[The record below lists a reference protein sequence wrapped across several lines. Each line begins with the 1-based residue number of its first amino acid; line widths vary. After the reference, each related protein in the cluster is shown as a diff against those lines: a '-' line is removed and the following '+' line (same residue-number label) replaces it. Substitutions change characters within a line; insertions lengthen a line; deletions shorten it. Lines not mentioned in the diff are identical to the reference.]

1 MIKAPKFVSV
11 GGNCQPTV
19 HIRRICGEQEI
30 PFVFDWLECTIDA
43 VSTLIE
49 TEFAGFFSPG
59 ALQFEWVDGALEVTD
74 QSTGVIARHNFK
86 SDNQKHV
93 EQVALSLRMM
103 GKRFMRL
110 LRGDETVIF
119 VRRWIDKDGERR
131 EEAARALHKLL
142 QTYKPGCGFLYLQ
155 EHAMRA
161 PVVDGNYVDA
171 FNPRTTNVEDWEG
184 YEALYD
190 SSFARAVRAY
200 ESHAAATQPSAVQ
213 A

>member
-1 MIKAPKFVSV
+1 MIRPPKFVSV
-11 GGNCQPTV
+11 GGNCQPTF
-19 HIRRICGEQEI
+19 HIRRIFGEPEI
-30 PFVFDWLECTIDA
+30 PYVFDWLECTMDA
-43 VSTLIE
+43 VSTLIR
-49 TEFAGFFSPG
+49 TEFEGFFLPG
-59 ALQFEWVDGALEVTD
+59 DLRFEWVDGALEVTD

-86 SDNQKHV
+86 SDNHKHV

-131 EEAARALHKLL
+131 EEAARDLHKLL
-142 QTYKPGCGFLYLQ
+142 QSYKPGCGFLYLQ

-161 PVVDGNYVDA
+161 PVVDGNYVNA
-171 FNPRTTNVEDWEG
+171 FNPRTTNVDDWEG
-184 YEALYD
+184 YDALYD
-190 SSFARAVRAY
+190 SSFARAVSAY
-200 ESHAAATQPSAVQ
+200 ESHSGATQPSVLQ